1 MGEKLIRPPCDVNRQ
16 LVAYRHVARHAQDV
30 PPTTRTGVVSG
41 GRLPDSCQEER
52 MNPGVILIAAIVLTG
67 VAALTGLRVL
77 YEYERG
83 VIFRLGK
90 LTRAKGPGLV
100 VLIPFGIDRLRK
112 MDLRIVALDIA
123 PQDTITKD
131 NVSVRVNAVVY
142 FRVSDPTRAVIEIE
156 DYYFAT
162 SQLAQTTLRSVIG
175 QSELDEL
182 LAERERINEV
192 VRAII
197 DEGTDRWGIEVTG
210 VEIKDIDL
218 PQEMKRAMAK
228 QAEAERERR
237 AKVINAEGEYQA
249 SAKLVAA
256 AEIIEPFPVAMQLR
270 FLQTVT
276 EVAVE
281 NNSTTLFPIPI
292 DLFSPFVKTAEPAN
306 PEARAN
312 ALQKAAAMIGESASQ
327 DSVQGMLIDVGKG
340 SIGLGQTAP
349 TPGEMAPSNEL
360 REKRGEEVDEEP
372 ASEE

>member
-1 MGEKLIRPPCDVNRQ
+1 MELSVP
-16 LVAYRHVARHAQDV
+16 LVSAVVFGLGAV
-30 PPTTRTGVVSG
+30 FTG
-41 GRLPDSCQEER
+41 
-52 MNPGVILIAAIVLTG
+52 I
-67 VAALTGLRVL
+67 RVL

-83 VIFRLGK
+83 VVFRLGK
-90 LTRAKGPGLV
+90 LTRAKGPGLIF
-100 VLIPFGIDRLRK
+100 LIPFGIDRMRK

-142 FRVSDPTRAVIEIE
+142 FRVADPTKAMIEIE

-192 VRAII
+192 VRLII
-197 DEGTDRWGIEVTG
+197 DEGTDPWGIEVTG

-249 SAKLVAA
+249 STKLIQA
-256 AEIIEPFPVAMQLR
+256 AEVIEQFPVAIQLR
-270 FLQTVT
+270 FLQTVA

-292 DLFSPFVKTAEPAN
+292 DLFSQFGKEQSAVT
-306 PEARAN
+306 PEGKARALKLAEEA
-312 ALQKAAAMIGESASQ
+312 ALASLSDSAAAAGTLADTGAPRITKSEPVLLEGSEE
-327 DSVQGMLIDVGKG
+327 DSVTI
-340 SIGLGQTAP
+340 
-349 TPGEMAPSNEL
+349 
-360 REKRGEEVDEEP
+360 EP
-372 ASEE
+372 DDTHQN

>member
-1 MGEKLIRPPCDVNRQ
+1 MDPAAILIP
-16 LVAYRHVARHAQDV
+16 AIIMAGGAIM
-30 PPTTRTGVVSG
+30 TGV
-41 GRLPDSCQEER
+41 
-52 MNPGVILIAAIVLTG
+52 
-67 VAALTGLRVL
+67 RVL
-77 YEYERG
+77 FEYERG
-83 VIFRLGK
+83 VVFRLGK
-90 LTRAKGPGLV
+90 LTRAKGPGLIFLV
-100 VLIPFGIDRLRK
+100 PFGIDRLRK

-142 FRVSDPTRAVIEIE
+142 FRVADPTKAVIEIE

-192 VRAII
+192 VREII
-197 DEGTDRWGIEVTG
+197 DAGTDPWGIDVTG

-237 AKVINAEGEYQA
+237 AKVINASGEYQA
-249 SAKLVAA
+249 SAKLAEA
-256 AEIIEPFPVAMQLR
+256 AEIIEQFPVAMQLR

-292 DLFSPFVKTAEPAN
+292 DLFAPFVREGKEAS
-306 PEARAN
+306 PEARRR
-312 ALQKAAAMIGESASQ
+312 ALAAATEAMAGSTLPGAQDAGLVADGSAA
-327 DSVQGMLIDVGKG
+327 DMLAGAAKRMLSEPDEAAPV
-340 SIGLGQTAP
+340 P
-349 TPGEMAPSNEL
+349 TPAPD
-360 REKRGEEVDEEP
+360 DEDTPEGDG
-372 ASEE
+372 

>member
-1 MGEKLIRPPCDVNRQ
+1 MDFGALIIPAV
-16 LVAYRHVARHAQDV
+16 VAA
-30 PPTTRTGVVSG
+30 G
-41 GRLPDSCQEER
+41 
-52 MNPGVILIAAIVLTG
+52 AAILTG
-67 VAALTGLRVL
+67 VRVL
-77 YEYERG
+77 FEYERG
-83 VIFRLGK
+83 VVFRLGK
-90 LTRAKGPGLV
+90 LTRAKGPGLIFLV
-100 VLIPFGIDRLRK
+100 PFGVDRLKK

-142 FRVSDPTRAVIEIE
+142 FRVADPTKAVIEIE

-192 VRAII
+192 VRGII
-197 DEGTDRWGIEVTG
+197 DEGTDPWGIDVTG

-218 PQEMKRAMAK
+218 PHEMKRAMAK

-237 AKVINAEGEYQA
+237 AKVINASGEYQA
-249 SAKLVAA
+249 SAKLAQA
-256 AEIIEPFPVAMQLR
+256 AEIIEQFPVAMQLR

-292 DLFSPFVKTAEPAN
+292 DLFGPFLADKKPAS
-306 PEARAN
+306 PEARAR
-312 ALQKAAAMIGESASQ
+312 ALKAAADAMVTSLPGGDEMPALGDGAGEALAAAAERVLRAGGRESEAVPVGDEGLAS
-327 DSVQGMLIDVGKG
+327 G
-340 SIGLGQTAP
+340 
-349 TPGEMAPSNEL
+349 
-360 REKRGEEVDEEP
+360 DE
-372 ASEE
+372 